1 VAQSVKVILADELD
15 GGLADESVQ
24 FSLDGKEYEIDLNR
38 ANAEKLRETL
48 HPVISSGRQKQ
59 VRQARAAGARTTAAD
74 NPETA
79 KMRAWA
85 QENGRKVSDRGR
97 IAQEIRQAYYAAT
110 S

>member
-1 VAQSVKVILADELD
+1 MAQSVKVILEDELD
-15 GGLADESVQ
+15 KGLADESVQ
-24 FSLDGKEYEIDLNR
+24 FSLDGKQYEIDLNR

-48 HPVISSGRQKQ
+48 HPVISFGRREQ
-59 VRQARAAGARTTAAD
+59 VKQARAAGARTTAAD

-79 KMRAWA
+79 KIRAWA

-97 IAQEIRQAYYAAT
+97 IAQEIRQANYAAT